1 MTVAAGAV
9 HDDRFV
15 SGRLQYG
22 SQVPVIAGEGVSRE
36 IERAGHMSLF
46 KED

>member
-1 MTVAAGAV
+1 MTVAAGTV

-15 SGRLQYG
+15 SGKLQYG
-22 SQVPVIAGEGVSRE
+22 SESPVIAGEGVSRE
-36 IERAGHMSLF
+36 IDRAGHMSLF